1 MIIDKIDKYMA
12 GEMTTEERASF
23 EKEMEHDAKLR
34 EDVRII
40 AFIIHGI
47 KQVGLE
53 EDNQRLQRLIA
64 SSASDKQRYIATIAA
79 IFIAGFIIAATISV
93 PIYNHV
99 VKPLIEKVSK
109 NENVEDNDPIQQ
121 KVDSLFYQ
129 DEADS
134 LITTL
139 DNNDNKPSKSMNN
152 IVDEDITANQQSN
165 TIQEK
170 EENVQQQE
178 TDNEIEET
186 QDQVSQIGNSLA
198 IDIGENGT
206 KYVIEQVKII
216 NKELIVTI
224 LISNNEDDAIVH
236 LTNASSVDSYGNT
249 VTGNTPERFILS
261 KGTSIKKQIHFYNI
275 SKRPDFLQILKM
287 NEVGGKVLK
296 FRNIP
301 IS

>member
-1 MIIDKIDKYMA
+1 MIIDKIDKYLA

-109 NENVEDNDPIQQ
+109 NENSENNNPVHQ

-134 LITTL
+134 IKTTI
-139 DNNDNKPSKSMNN
+139 DNSDNKPSNSMNN
-152 IVDEDITANQQSN
+152 NDDEDITANQQSN
-165 TIQEK
+165 TIE
-170 EENVQQQE
+170 EENEQKE

-206 KYVIEQVKII
+206 KYVIEQAKII

-224 LISNNEDDAIVH
+224 LILNNENDAIVH
-236 LTNASSVDSYGNT
+236 LTNASTVDSYGNT

-275 SKRPDFLQILKM
+275 SKQPDFLQILKM

>member
-1 MIIDKIDKYMA
+1 MIIDKIDKYLA

-23 EKEMEHDAKLR
+23 EQEMEHDAKLR

-53 EDNQRLQRLIA
+53 EENQRLQRLIA

-109 NENVEDNDPIQQ
+109 NENSENNNPVHQ

-134 LITTL
+134 INTTI
-139 DNNDNKPSKSMNN
+139 DNSDNKPSNSMNN
-152 IVDEDITANQQSN
+152 NDDEDITANQQSN
-165 TIQEK
+165 TIE
-170 EENVQQQE
+170 EENEQKE

-206 KYVIEQVKII
+206 KYVIEQAKII

-224 LISNNEDDAIVH
+224 LISNNENDAIVH
-236 LTNASSVDSYGNT
+236 LTNASTVDSYGNT

-275 SKRPDFLQILKM
+275 SKQPDFLQILKM

>member
-1 MIIDKIDKYMA
+1 MIIDKIDKYLA

-23 EKEMEHDAKLR
+23 EKEMENDAKLR

-64 SSASDKQRYIATIAA
+64 SSASDKRRYIATIAA

-109 NENVEDNDPIQQ
+109 NENYENNNPVHQ

-134 LITTL
+134 IKTTI
-139 DNNDNKPSKSMNN
+139 DNSDNKPSNSMNN
-152 IVDEDITANQQSN
+152 NDDEDITANQQSN
-165 TIQEK
+165 TIE
-170 EENVQQQE
+170 EENEQKE

-206 KYVIEQVKII
+206 KYVIEQAKII

-224 LISNNEDDAIVH
+224 LISNNENDAIVH
-236 LTNASSVDSYGNT
+236 LTNASTVDSYGNT

-275 SKRPDFLQILKM
+275 SKQPDFLQILKM

>member
-1 MIIDKIDKYMA
+1 MKIDEIDKYLA
-12 GEMTTEERASF
+12 GEMTAEERVSF
-23 EKEMEHDAKLR
+23 EQEMEHDAKLR
-34 EDVRII
+34 ENVRII

-64 SSASDKQRYIATIAA
+64 SSASDNRRYIATIAA
-79 IFIAGFIIAATISV
+79 IFIAGFILAATISV

-109 NENVEDNDPIQQ
+109 NENSENNNPVHQ

-139 DNNDNKPSKSMNN
+139 DNSDNKPSNSMNN
-152 IVDEDITANQQSN
+152 NDDEDITANQQSN
-165 TIQEK
+165 TIE
-170 EENVQQQE
+170 EENEQKE

-206 KYVIEQVKII
+206 KYVIEQAKII

-224 LISNNEDDAIVH
+224 LISNNEDDAIVF

>member
-1 MIIDKIDKYMA
+1 MKIDEIDKYLA
-12 GEMTTEERASF
+12 GEMTDEERALF

-109 NENVEDNDPIQQ
+109 NENSESNNPVHQ

-134 LITTL
+134 IKTTI
-139 DNNDNKPSKSMNN
+139 DNSDNKPSNSKNN
-152 IVDEDITANQQSN
+152 NDDEDITANQQSN
-165 TIQEK
+165 TIE
-170 EENVQQQE
+170 EENEQKE

-206 KYVIEQVKII
+206 KYVIEQAKII

-224 LISNNEDDAIVH
+224 LISNNENDAIVH
-236 LTNASSVDSYGNT
+236 LTNASTVDSYGNT
-249 VTGNTPERFILS
+249 VTGNTPERFILF

-275 SKRPDFLQILKM
+275 SKQPDFLQILKM

>member
-1 MIIDKIDKYMA
+1 MIIDKIDKYLA

-236 LTNASSVDSYGNT
+236 LTNVSTVDSYGNT

-287 NEVGGKVLK
+287 KEVGGKVLK

>member
-1 MIIDKIDKYMA
+1 MKIDEIDKYLA
-12 GEMTTEERASF
+12 GEMTAEERVSF
-23 EKEMEHDAKLR
+23 EQEMEHDAKLR

-53 EDNQRLQRLIA
+53 EENQRLQRLIA
-64 SSASDKQRYIATIAA
+64 SSTSDKRRYIATIAA

-109 NENVEDNDPIQQ
+109 NENSENNNPVNQ

-134 LITTL
+134 IKTTI
-139 DNNDNKPSKSMNN
+139 DNSDNKPSNSMNN
-152 IVDEDITANQQSN
+152 NDDEDITANQQNN
-165 TIQEK
+165 TIE
-170 EENVQQQE
+170 EENEQIE
-178 TDNEIEET
+178 TDNENEET

-206 KYVIEQVKII
+206 KYVIEQAKII

-224 LISNNEDDAIVH
+224 LISNNEDDAIVY

>member
-1 MIIDKIDKYMA
+1 MKIDEIDKYLA
-12 GEMTTEERASF
+12 GEMTAEERASF
-23 EKEMEHDAKLR
+23 EKEMEHDTKLR

-47 KQVGLE
+47 KKVGLE
-53 EDNQRLQRLIA
+53 EENKRLQRLIA

-79 IFIAGFIIAATISV
+79 IFITGFIIAATISV

-109 NENVEDNDPIQQ
+109 NDNVEDNNPIQQ
-121 KVDSLFYQ
+121 KMDSLFYQ

-134 LITTL
+134 LKTTL
-139 DNNDNKPSKSMNN
+139 DNSDNNPSNSMNN
-152 IVDEDITANQQSN
+152 NDDEDITANQQSN
-165 TIQEK
+165 TIQE
-170 EENVQQQE
+170 EENEQQE

-206 KYVIEQVKII
+206 KYVIEQAKII

-224 LISNNEDDAIVH
+224 LISNNEDDAIVF

>member
-1 MIIDKIDKYMA
+1 MIIDKIDKYLA

-64 SSASDKQRYIATIAA
+64 SSASDKRRYIATIAA

-109 NENVEDNDPIQQ
+109 NENSENNNPVHQ

-134 LITTL
+134 IKTTI
-139 DNNDNKPSKSMNN
+139 DNSDNKPSNSMNN
-152 IVDEDITANQQSN
+152 NDDEDITANQQSN
-165 TIQEK
+165 TIE
-170 EENVQQQE
+170 EENEQKE

-206 KYVIEQVKII
+206 KYVIEQAKII

-224 LISNNEDDAIVH
+224 LILNNENDAIVH
-236 LTNASSVDSYGNT
+236 LTNASTVDSYGNT

-261 KGTSIKKQIHFYNI
+261 KGTSIKKQIHFYII
-275 SKRPDFLQILKM
+275 SKQPDFLQILKM

>member
-1 MIIDKIDKYMA
+1 MIIDKIDKYLA
-12 GEMTTEERASF
+12 GEMTKEERASF
-23 EKEMEHDAKLR
+23 EKEIEHDAKLR

-109 NENVEDNDPIQQ
+109 NENSENNNPVHQ

-134 LITTL
+134 INTTI
-139 DNNDNKPSKSMNN
+139 DNSDNKPS
-152 IVDEDITANQQSN
+152 
-165 TIQEK
+165 
-170 EENVQQQE
+170 
-178 TDNEIEET
+178 
-186 QDQVSQIGNSLA
+186 NS
-198 IDIGENGT
+198 
-206 KYVIEQVKII
+206 KI
-216 NKELIVTI
+216 N
-224 LISNNEDDAIVH
+224 
-236 LTNASSVDSYGNT
+236 
-249 VTGNTPERFILS
+249 FLS
-261 KGTSIKKQIHFYNI
+261 
-275 SKRPDFLQILKM
+275 
-287 NEVGGKVLK
+287 E
-296 FRNIP
+296 
-301 IS
+301 

>member
-1 MIIDKIDKYMA
+1 MKIDEIDKYLA
-12 GEMTTEERASF
+12 GEMTDEERALF

-64 SSASDKQRYIATIAA
+64 SSASDKRRYIATIAA

-99 VKPLIEKVSK
+99 VKPLIEKVST
-109 NENVEDNDPIQQ
+109 NENSENNNPVHQ

-134 LITTL
+134 IKTTI
-139 DNNDNKPSKSMNN
+139 DNSDNKPSNSMNN
-152 IVDEDITANQQSN
+152 NDDEDITANQQSN
-165 TIQEK
+165 TIE
-170 EENVQQQE
+170 EENEQKE

-206 KYVIEQVKII
+206 KYVIEQAKII

-224 LISNNEDDAIVH
+224 LISNNENDAIVH
-236 LTNASSVDSYGNT
+236 LTNASTVDSYGNT

-275 SKRPDFLQILKM
+275 SKQPDFLQILKM

-296 FRNIP
+296 FKNIP

>member
-1 MIIDKIDKYMA
+1 MIIDKIDKYLA
-12 GEMTTEERASF
+12 GEMTAEERASF
-23 EKEMEHDAKLR
+23 EKEMEHDAKQR

-109 NENVEDNDPIQQ
+109 NENSENNNPVHQ

-134 LITTL
+134 IKTTI
-139 DNNDNKPSKSMNN
+139 DNSDNKPSNSMNN
-152 IVDEDITANQQSN
+152 NDDEDITANQQSN
-165 TIQEK
+165 TIE
-170 EENVQQQE
+170 EENEQKE

-206 KYVIEQVKII
+206 KYVIEQANII

-224 LISNNEDDAIVH
+224 LISNNENDAIVH
-236 LTNASSVDSYGNT
+236 LTNASTVDSYGNT

-275 SKRPDFLQILKM
+275 SKQPDFLQILKM

>member
-1 MIIDKIDKYMA
+1 MKIDEIDKYLA
-12 GEMTTEERASF
+12 GEMTAEERVSF
-23 EKEMEHDAKLR
+23 EQEMEHDAKLR
-34 EDVRII
+34 ENVRII

-64 SSASDKQRYIATIAA
+64 SSASDNRRYIATIAA
-79 IFIAGFIIAATISV
+79 IFIAGFILAATISV
-93 PIYNHV
+93 PIYKHV

-109 NENVEDNDPIQQ
+109 NENSENNNPVHQ

-139 DNNDNKPSKSMNN
+139 DNSDNKPSNSMNN
-152 IVDEDITANQQSN
+152 NDDEDITANQQSN
-165 TIQEK
+165 TIE
-170 EENVQQQE
+170 EENEQKE

-206 KYVIEQVKII
+206 KYVIEQAKII

-224 LISNNEDDAIVH
+224 LISNNEDDVIVY

>member
-1 MIIDKIDKYMA
+1 MIIDKIDKYLA

-53 EDNQRLQRLIA
+53 EDSQRLQRLIA
-64 SSASDKQRYIATIAA
+64 SSASDKRRYIATIAA

-109 NENVEDNDPIQQ
+109 NENSENNNPVHQ

-129 DEADS
+129 DEGDS
-134 LITTL
+134 IKTTI
-139 DNNDNKPSKSMNN
+139 DNSDNKPSNSMNN
-152 IVDEDITANQQSN
+152 NDDEDITANQQSN
-165 TIQEK
+165 TIE
-170 EENVQQQE
+170 EENEQKE

-206 KYVIEQVKII
+206 KYVIEQAKII

-224 LISNNEDDAIVH
+224 LISNNENDVIVY

>member
-1 MIIDKIDKYMA
+1 MIIDKIDKYLA

-23 EKEMEHDAKLR
+23 EKEIEHDAKLR

-109 NENVEDNDPIQQ
+109 NENSENNNPVHQ

-134 LITTL
+134 IKTTI
-139 DNNDNKPSKSMNN
+139 DNSDNKPSNSMNN
-152 IVDEDITANQQSN
+152 NDDEDITANQQSN
-165 TIQEK
+165 TIE
-170 EENVQQQE
+170 EENEQKE
-178 TDNEIEET
+178 TDNKIEEI

-206 KYVIEQVKII
+206 KYVIEQAKII

-224 LISNNEDDAIVH
+224 LISNNENDAIVH
-236 LTNASSVDSYGNT
+236 LTNASTVDSYGNT

-261 KGTSIKKQIHFYNI
+261 KGTSIKKQIHFYNL
-275 SKRPDFLQILKM
+275 SKQPDFLQILKM

>member
-1 MIIDKIDKYMA
+1 MIIDKIDKYLA

-109 NENVEDNDPIQQ
+109 NENSENNNPVHQ

-134 LITTL
+134 IKTTI
-139 DNNDNKPSKSMNN
+139 DNSDNKPSNSINN
-152 IVDEDITANQQSN
+152 NDDEDITANQQSN
-165 TIQEK
+165 TIE
-170 EENVQQQE
+170 EENEQKE

-206 KYVIEQVKII
+206 KYVIEQAKII
-216 NKELIVTI
+216 NKELIITI
-224 LISNNEDDAIVH
+224 LISNNENDAIVH
-236 LTNASSVDSYGNT
+236 LTNASTVDSYGNT

-275 SKRPDFLQILKM
+275 PKRPDFLQILKM

>member
-1 MIIDKIDKYMA
+1 MIIDKIDKYLA

-99 VKPLIEKVSK
+99 VKPLIEKVST
-109 NENVEDNDPIQQ
+109 NENSENNNPVHQ

-134 LITTL
+134 IKTTI
-139 DNNDNKPSKSMNN
+139 DNSDNKPSNSMNN
-152 IVDEDITANQQSN
+152 NDDEDITANQQSN
-165 TIQEK
+165 TIE
-170 EENVQQQE
+170 EENEQKE

-206 KYVIEQVKII
+206 KYVIEQANII

-224 LISNNEDDAIVH
+224 LISNNENDVIVH
-236 LTNASSVDSYGNT
+236 LTNASTVDSYGNT

-275 SKRPDFLQILKM
+275 SKQPDFLQILKM

>member
-1 MIIDKIDKYMA
+1 MIIDKIDKYLA

-109 NENVEDNDPIQQ
+109 DENSENNNPVHQ

-129 DEADS
+129 DEGDS
-134 LITTL
+134 IKTTI
-139 DNNDNKPSKSMNN
+139 DNSDNKPSNSMNN
-152 IVDEDITANQQSN
+152 NDDEDITANQQSN
-165 TIQEK
+165 TIE
-170 EENVQQQE
+170 EENEQKE

-206 KYVIEQVKII
+206 KYVIEQAKII

-224 LISNNEDDAIVH
+224 LISNNENDAIVH
-236 LTNASSVDSYGNT
+236 LTNASTVDSYGNT

-275 SKRPDFLQILKM
+275 SKQPDFLQILKM

>member
-1 MIIDKIDKYMA
+1 MKIDKIDKYLA

-109 NENVEDNDPIQQ
+109 NENSENNNPVHQ

-134 LITTL
+134 IKTTI
-139 DNNDNKPSKSMNN
+139 DNSDNKPSNSMNN
-152 IVDEDITANQQSN
+152 NDDEDITANQQSN
-165 TIQEK
+165 TIE
-170 EENVQQQE
+170 EENEQKE

-206 KYVIEQVKII
+206 KYVIEQANII

-224 LISNNEDDAIVH
+224 LISNNENDAIVH
-236 LTNASSVDSYGNT
+236 LTNASTVDSYGNT

>member
-1 MIIDKIDKYMA
+1 MIIDKIDKYLA

-64 SSASDKQRYIATIAA
+64 SSASDKRRYIATIAA

-109 NENVEDNDPIQQ
+109 NENSENNNPVHQ

-129 DEADS
+129 DEGDS
-134 LITTL
+134 IKTTI
-139 DNNDNKPSKSMNN
+139 DNSDNKPSNSMNN
-152 IVDEDITANQQSN
+152 NDDEDITANQQSN
-165 TIQEK
+165 TIE
-170 EENVQQQE
+170 EENEQKE

-206 KYVIEQVKII
+206 KYVIEQAKII

-224 LISNNEDDAIVH
+224 LILNNENDAIVH
-236 LTNASSVDSYGNT
+236 LTNASTVDSYGNT

-275 SKRPDFLQILKM
+275 SKQPDFLQILKM

>member
-1 MIIDKIDKYMA
+1 MIIDKIDKYLA

-23 EKEMEHDAKLR
+23 EQEMEHDAKLR

-53 EDNQRLQRLIA
+53 EENQRLQRLIA

-109 NENVEDNDPIQQ
+109 NENSENNNPVHQ

-134 LITTL
+134 IKTTI
-139 DNNDNKPSKSMNN
+139 DNSDNKPSNSMNN
-152 IVDEDITANQQSN
+152 NDDEDITANQQSN
-165 TIQEK
+165 TIE
-170 EENVQQQE
+170 EENEQKE

-206 KYVIEQVKII
+206 KYVIEQAKII

-224 LISNNEDDAIVH
+224 LILNNENDAIVH
-236 LTNASSVDSYGNT
+236 LTNASTVDSYGNT

-261 KGTSIKKQIHFYNI
+261 KGTSIKKQIHFYII
-275 SKRPDFLQILKM
+275 SKQPDFLQILKM

>member
-1 MIIDKIDKYMA
+1 MIIDKIDKYLA
-12 GEMTTEERASF
+12 GEMTAEERVSF
-23 EKEMEHDAKLR
+23 EQEMEHDAKLR

-53 EDNQRLQRLIA
+53 EENQRLQRLIA

-109 NENVEDNDPIQQ
+109 NENSENNNPVHQ

-134 LITTL
+134 IKTTI
-139 DNNDNKPSKSMNN
+139 DNSDNKPSNSMNN
-152 IVDEDITANQQSN
+152 NDDEDITANQQSN
-165 TIQEK
+165 TIE
-170 EENVQQQE
+170 EENEQKE

-206 KYVIEQVKII
+206 KYVIEQAKII

-224 LISNNEDDAIVH
+224 LISNNENDAIVH
-236 LTNASSVDSYGNT
+236 LTNASTVDSYGNT

-275 SKRPDFLQILKM
+275 SKQPDFLQILKM

>member
-1 MIIDKIDKYMA
+1 M
-12 GEMTTEERASF
+12 
-23 EKEMEHDAKLR
+23 
-34 EDVRII
+34 
-40 AFIIHGI
+40 
-47 KQVGLE
+47 E

-64 SSASDKQRYIATIAA
+64 SSASDKRRYIATIAA

-109 NENVEDNDPIQQ
+109 NENSENNNPVHQ

-134 LITTL
+134 IKTTI
-139 DNNDNKPSKSMNN
+139 DNSDNKPSNSMNN
-152 IVDEDITANQQSN
+152 NDDEDITANQQSN
-165 TIQEK
+165 TIE
-170 EENVQQQE
+170 EENEQKE

-206 KYVIEQVKII
+206 KYVIEQAKII

-224 LISNNEDDAIVH
+224 LISNNENDAIVH
-236 LTNASSVDSYGNT
+236 LTNASTVDSYGNT

-275 SKRPDFLQILKM
+275 SKQPDFLQILKM

>member
-1 MIIDKIDKYMA
+1 MIIDKIDKYLA

-109 NENVEDNDPIQQ
+109 NENSENNNPVHQ

-134 LITTL
+134 INTTI
-139 DNNDNKPSKSMNN
+139 DNSDNKPSNSMNN
-152 IVDEDITANQQSN
+152 NDDEDITANQQSN
-165 TIQEK
+165 TIE
-170 EENVQQQE
+170 EENEQKE

-206 KYVIEQVKII
+206 KYVIEQAKII

-224 LISNNEDDAIVH
+224 LILNNENDAIVH
-236 LTNASSVDSYGNT
+236 LTNASTVDSYGNT

-261 KGTSIKKQIHFYNI
+261 KGTSIKKQIHFYII
-275 SKRPDFLQILKM
+275 SKQPDFLQILKM